1 MSDKK
6 LFKIALIQ
14 MACCSNQ
21 KDNIAKAVS
30 RIEEASKNGAKV
42 VCLPELFKSRYF
54 CQTEEPDNFDF
65 AEAIPGT
72 TTKKFSKLG
81 KKLKVVIILPIF
93 EKRASGIYHN
103 SLAVINAGGEVAAI
117 YRKMHIPDDPGY
129 YEKYYFTPG
138 DDGFFATTTS
148 FGKIGTLICW
158 DQWFPEAARI
168 VALNGANIIF
178 YPSAIGWH
186 PSEKEKFGEKQ
197 LDSWIT
203 VQRGHAIANGIY
215 VAAVNRV
222 GFESINNDNEGIE
235 FWGSSFIC
243 GPQGEIISQ
252 ASNHTEEIIYGTVD
266 FSEIENVRRNW
277 PFLRDRRVD
286 LYDGISKRLID

>member
-6 LFKIALIQ
+6 LLKIALVQ
-14 MACCSNQ
+14 MVCFSSQ
-21 KDNIAKAVS
+21 KENITKAASSV
-30 RIEEASKNGAKV
+30 EEASNDGAEV
-42 VCLPELFKSRYF
+42 ICLPELFMYKYF
-54 CQTEEPDNFDF
+54 CQTEDINNFDL
-65 AEAIPGT
+65 AESIPGST
-72 TTKKFSKLG
+72 SKMFSKLAR
-81 KKLKVVIILPIF
+81 KLNVVIIVPIF

-103 SLAVINAGGEVAAI
+103 SLVVINRDGEIAGI

-138 DDGFFATTTS
+138 DQGFNATNTS
-148 FGKIGTLICW
+148 FGKIGALICW

-186 PSEKEKFGEKQ
+186 PTEKEEFGKKQ

-222 GFESINNDNEGIE
+222 GFESLDNNEGIE

-243 GPQGEIISQ
+243 GPQGEIITQ
-252 ASNHTEEIIYGTVD
+252 ASNDTEEIIYATVD
-266 FSEIENVRRNW
+266 LTEIESIRRNW
-277 PFLRDRRVD
+277 PFLRDRRLD
-286 LYDGISKRLID
+286 LYKNILNRSCD

>member
-14 MACCSNQ
+14 MACSSSQ

-65 AEAIPGT
+65 AEVIPGT

-81 KKLKVVIILPIF
+81 KKLKVAIILPIF
-93 EKRASGIYHN
+93 EKRSSGIYHN
-103 SLAVINAGGEVAAI
+103 SLAVINADGEITAI

-129 YEKYYFTPG
+129 HEKYYFTPG
-138 DDGFFATTTS
+138 DDGFFATNTS
-148 FGKIGTLICW
+148 FGKIGALICW

-186 PSEKEKFGEKQ
+186 PSEKEKFGKKQ
-197 LDSWIT
+197 LESWII

-222 GFESINNDNEGIE
+222 GFEDIDNNEGIE

-252 ASNHTEEIIYGTVD
+252 ASNHTEEIIYSTVD

-277 PFLRDRRVD
+277 PFLRDRRID
-286 LYDGISKRLID
+286 FYNELGKRIIE